1 MGCLK
6 KQLLT
11 KHIFLMSQR
20 IFKDVSLLIGVRM
33 STINQGMIDI
43 KDFLDN
49 NNIPLTTPIG
59 GDSKDNIGD
68 ALINTLAALDQ
79 FLREY
84 KELKETWCLTNT

>member
-1 MGCLK
+1 
-6 KQLLT
+6 
-11 KHIFLMSQR
+11 MSQR

-33 STINQGMIDI
+33 STINQGMTDI
-43 KDFLDN
+43 KAFLDN
-49 NNIPLTTPIG
+49 NNIPITTPVG

-68 ALINTLAALDQ
+68 VLINTLAALDQ

>member
-1 MGCLK
+1 
-6 KQLLT
+6 
-11 KHIFLMSQR
+11 MSQR

>member
-1 MGCLK
+1 
-6 KQLLT
+6 
-11 KHIFLMSQR
+11 MSQR

-33 STINQGMIDI
+33 STINQGMTDV
-43 KDFLDN
+43 KAFLDN
-49 NNIPLTTPIG
+49 NNIPITTPVG

-68 ALINTLAALDQ
+68 VLINTLAALDQ